1 MNVVDLKLITAD
13 ANKFRTYHTSRQ
25 RRKKKREGK
34 FFNKRAIQIQTLIIG
49 EPSDLI
55 MGTVIGRFNLMRIS

>member
-1 MNVVDLKLITAD
+1 MQINSG
-13 ANKFRTYHTSRQ
+13 RTIPRG
-25 RRKKKREGK
+25 RGEKKREGK
-34 FFNKRAIQIQTLIIG
+34 IFNKRAIQIQTLIIG